1 MDNILYIKANMPV
14 CVSQDV
20 LRFNIT
26 TEPVAVM
33 AGSLWGQE
41 GGGAA
46 GGKPENF

>member
-1 MDNILYIKANMPV
+1 MNKSYSGVCVSV

-26 TEPVAVM
+26 TEPVTAM